1 MKIKTIT
8 SALCLLAMSA
18 AANCDD
24 VLPFPRAYTSLGGFA
39 KAPEVVEA
47 RDASLPPEGYRLE
60 VRQDSARITAADD
73 RGAFYAR
80 ETLRQLTG
88 ADGRVPCCRVSDHP
102 AYPFRSMMIDEGRH
116 FFGKAFVQIGRAHV

>member
-80 ETLRQLTG
+80 ET
-88 ADGRVPCCRVSDHP
+88 RVPTEGYRAAACRIIRRI
-102 AYPFRSMMIDEGRH
+102 RSAR
-116 FFGKAFVQIGRAHV
+116 

>member
-1 MKIKTIT
+1 MKTQSIAF
-8 SALCLLAMSA
+8 ALCLFAMSA
-18 AANCDD
+18 TANCDN

-39 KAPEVVEA
+39 KAPEVVED

-60 VRQDSARITAADD
+60 VRQDGARITAADD

-88 ADGRVPCCRVSDHP
+88 ADG
-102 AYPFRSMMIDEGRH
+102 
-116 FFGKAFVQIGRAHV
+116 